1 MKPILFATILAI
13 SGLTAAPMT
22 SLAAQ
27 PLNMTV
33 AFSPNPPRQGTETVT
48 IALSDGAHRPVNGA
62 HVSIATNMPSMSM
75 SGPTVVAASKG
86 NGRYVASMK
95 IAFATRWAFN
105 VVAKTNG
112 KTVSRT
118 ITQDVK

>member
-1 MKPILFATILAI
+1 MKRFVLAAALALT
-13 SGLTAAPMT
+13 GLAVAPVR

-33 AFSPNPPRQGTETVT
+33 NFSPNPARQGTETVT
-48 IALSDGAHRPVNGA
+48 VVLTGGAHKPVTGA
-62 HVSIATNMPSMSM
+62 HVSVSTSMPAMSM
-75 SGPTVVAASKG
+75 TGPTVVARSKG
-86 NGRYVASMK
+86 NGRYVASLK
-95 IAFATRWAFN
+95 IAFATRWTFTAT
-105 VVAKTNG
+105 AKSNG